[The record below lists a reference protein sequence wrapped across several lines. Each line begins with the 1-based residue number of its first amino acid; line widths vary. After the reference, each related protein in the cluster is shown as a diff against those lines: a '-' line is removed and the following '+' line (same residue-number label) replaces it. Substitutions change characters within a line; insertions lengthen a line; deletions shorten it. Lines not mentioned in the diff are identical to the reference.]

1 MTSALPMKI
10 IPVIDLKDGVVV
22 HARLGLRDQYQPIH
36 TPLCQSADLF
46 QVMSAFLT
54 LADFDCFYIADLNAI
69 TGLGHHETLIAELLK
84 TYPQKTFW
92 IDSGYQVL
100 KDYADNHLPVLGS
113 ECFGEEQIVELK
125 AFKKRFILSLDYGK
139 SGALGAT
146 SLFSDQSL
154 WPETIIIMTLNRV
167 GSQQGPDLESLMAFC
182 KRYPKQHFVAAGGI
196 RHNEDLQALKQIGI
210 QQALLASALHSR
222 DIGQQELNA
231 LYPIC

>member
-1 MTSALPMKI
+1 MTSALPIKI
-10 IPVIDLKDGVVV
+10 IPVIDLKDGLVV
-22 HARLGLRDQYQPIH
+22 HAHLGLRDQYQPIH

-46 QVMSAFLT
+46 QVMTAFLT

-69 TGLGHHETLIAELLK
+69 TGYGPHEVLIAELLK

-92 IDSGYQVL
+92 IDSGYQTL

-113 ECFGEEQIVELK
+113 ECYSEDQVLELK
-125 AFKKRFILSLDYGK
+125 AFEKRFILSLDYGK

-167 GSQQGPDLESLMAFC
+167 GGHQGPDLEKLKAFC
-182 KRYPKQHFVAAGGI
+182 KRYPEQGFVAAGGI
-196 RHNEDLQALKQIGI
+196 RNSDDLQTLTKIGI
-210 QQALLASALHSR
+210 QQALLASALHSG
-222 DIGQQELNA
+222 DIV
-231 LYPIC
+231 PSRT

>member
-1 MTSALPMKI
+1 MKI
-10 IPVIDLKDGVVV
+10 IPVIDLKDGLVV
-22 HARLGLRDQYQPIH
+22 HAQMGLRDQYQPIH

-69 TGLGHHETLIAELLK
+69 TGLGHHEALIAKLLK

-92 IDSGYQVL
+92 IDSGYQTF
-100 KDYADNHLPVLGS
+100 KNYADNHLPVLGS
-113 ECFGEEQIVELK
+113 ECFSEDQIVELK
-125 AFKKRFILSLDYGK
+125 AFKKCFILSLDYGK

-146 SLFSDQSL
+146 SLFSDQNL

-167 GSQQGPDLESLMAFC
+167 GSQQGPDIETLMAFC
-182 KRYPKQHFVAAGGI
+182 KRYPEKNFVAAGGI
-196 RHNEDLQALKQIGI
+196 RNIEDLQVLTQIGI
-210 QQALLASALHSR
+210 HQALLASALHSR
-222 DIGQQELNA
+222 DIGQQELNT

>member
-10 IPVIDLKDGVVV
+10 IPVIDLKDGLVV
-22 HARLGLRDQYQPIH
+22 HARLGLRDQYQAIH
-36 TPLCQSADLF
+36 TPLCQSAELF

-69 TGLGHHETLIAELLK
+69 TGFGHHEALIAELLK

-92 IDSGYQVL
+92 IDSGYQTL

-113 ECFGEEQIVELK
+113 ECYSEDQVLELN
-125 AFKKRFILSLDYGK
+125 AFKKRFILSLDYAA

-146 SLFSDQSL
+146 SLFSDQAL

-167 GSQQGPDLESLMAFC
+167 GSQQGPDLETLTAFC
-182 KRYPKQHFVAAGGI
+182 KRYPEQRFVAAGGI
-196 RHNEDLQALKQIGI
+196 RHNEDLQSLKLIGI
-210 QQALLASALHSR
+210 QQALLASALHSG
-222 DIGQQELNA
+222 DIVPLS
-231 LYPIC
+231 L